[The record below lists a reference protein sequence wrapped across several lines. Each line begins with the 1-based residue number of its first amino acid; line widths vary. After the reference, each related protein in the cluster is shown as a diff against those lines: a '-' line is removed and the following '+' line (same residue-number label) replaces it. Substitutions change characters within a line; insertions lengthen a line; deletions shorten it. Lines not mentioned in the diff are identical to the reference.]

1 MMLQRGVP
9 EKVSTS
15 AEPHT
20 YQRHSMSH
28 GRADYSTGN
37 NHQPTPPPLYISKTH
52 DSQMSSMK
60 QRQQNT
66 FVIKIQ
72 HESGGL
78 MEEREKFPAAHL
90 ELRAQG

>member
-1 MMLQRGVP
+1 
-9 EKVSTS
+9 
-15 AEPHT
+15 
-20 YQRHSMSH
+20 
-28 GRADYSTGN
+28 
-37 NHQPTPPPLYISKTH
+37 
-52 DSQMSSMK
+52 MSSMK

-90 ELRAQG
+90 ELRAQGWNSESLKAASQ